1 MGLFVINEDSDA
13 RSVSKFDDD
22 LYNRI
27 SKHDLNTEEGIK
39 GYIQNNM
46 MDIFHVN
53 ATINDPSEFDPNKVY
68 LKKKEVNE
76 YGSEVIKYIGKVSST
91 TFLERLQHRI
101 ENFIA
106 KVTARKAFNVIDAKY
121 GEGSIGR
128 RAIAAVKAIKDA
140 ILEVLGKI
148 LRAIVR
154 ALAVAHRFIKDK
166 YNNYKYR
173 KEIQKY
179 DKDSLDTAVKYNKNV
194 RIMKSRNDA
203 F

>member
-1 MGLFVINEDSDA
+1 MGLFVINEDSDV
-13 RSVSKFDDD
+13 RSVSKFNDD

-27 SKHDLNTEEGIK
+27 SEPDLNTTDGIQK
-39 GYIQNNM
+39 YIQNNM
-46 MDIFHVN
+46 MDIIHVN

-76 YGSEVIKYIGKVSST
+76 YGSEIIKYIGKVSST

-106 KVTARKAFNVIDAKY
+106 RVYARKNFNIIDAKY

-128 RAIAAVKAIKDA
+128 RAIAAVKAVKDA
-140 ILEVLGKI
+140 ILEVLGRI
-148 LRAIVR
+148 LRAIVK

-179 DKDSLDTAVKYNKNV
+179 DKDSLGTAVKYNKNV
-194 RIMKSRNDA
+194 RIMKSRNDN

>member
-1 MGLFVINEDSDA
+1 MGLFVINEDTDV
-13 RSVSKFDDD
+13 RSVSKFNDD

-27 SKHDLNTEEGIK
+27 SKPDLNTTEGIQK
-39 GYIQNNM
+39 YIQNNM
-46 MDIFHVN
+46 MDIIHVN

-76 YGSEVIKYIGKVSST
+76 YGSEIIKYIGKVSST

-106 KVTARKAFNVIDAKY
+106 RVYARKNFNIIDAKY

-128 RAIAAVKAIKDA
+128 RAIAAVKAVKDA
-140 ILEVLGKI
+140 ILEVFGRI
-148 LRAIVR
+148 LRAIVK
-154 ALAVAHRFIKDK
+154 ALAVAHRFVKDK

-179 DKDSLDTAVKYNKNV
+179 DKDSLNTAVKYNKNV
-194 RIMKSRNDA
+194 RIMKSRNDN

>member
-1 MGLFVINEDSDA
+1 MGLFVINEDSDV

-27 SKHDLNTEEGIK
+27 SKPDLNTAEGIQK
-39 GYIQNNM
+39 YIQNNM
-46 MDIFHVN
+46 MDIIHVN
-53 ATINDPSEFDPNKVY
+53 ATINDPSEFDTNKVY

-76 YGSEVIKYIGKVSST
+76 YGSEIIKYIGKVSST

-106 KVTARKAFNVIDAKY
+106 RVYARKNFNIIDAKY

-128 RAIAAVKAIKDA
+128 RAIAAIKAVKDA
-140 ILEVLGKI
+140 ILEVLGRI
-148 LRAIVR
+148 LRAIVK

-166 YNNYKYR
+166 YNNYK
-173 KEIQKY
+173 
-179 DKDSLDTAVKYNKNV
+179 
-194 RIMKSRNDA
+194 
-203 F
+203 

>member
-1 MGLFVINEDSDA
+1 
-13 RSVSKFDDD
+13 
-22 LYNRI
+22 
-27 SKHDLNTEEGIK
+27 
-39 GYIQNNM
+39 M
-46 MDIFHVN
+46 MDLFHVN
-53 ATINDPSEFDPNKVY
+53 AVINDPSEFDPNKVY

-76 YGSEVIKYIGKVSST
+76 YGSEIIKYIGKVSST

-106 KVTARKAFNVIDAKY
+106 KVYARKAFNVIDAKY

-128 RAIAAVKAIKDA
+128 RAIAAIKAVKDA
-140 ILEVLGKI
+140 ILEVLGRI
-148 LRAIVR
+148 LRVIVK
-154 ALAVAHRFIKDK
+154 ALAAAHRFIKDK

-179 DKDSLDTAVKYNKNV
+179 DKDSLDTSVRYNKNV

>member
-1 MGLFVINEDSDA
+1 M
-13 RSVSKFDDD
+13 
-22 LYNRI
+22 
-27 SKHDLNTEEGIK
+27 
-39 GYIQNNM
+39 
-46 MDIFHVN
+46 
-53 ATINDPSEFDPNKVY
+53 
-68 LKKKEVNE
+68 
-76 YGSEVIKYIGKVSST
+76 
-91 TFLERLQHRI
+91 ERLQHRI

-128 RAIAAVKAIKDA
+128 RAIAAVKAVKDA
-140 ILEVLGKI
+140 ILAVLGKI
-148 LRAIVR
+148 LRAIVK

>member
-13 RSVSKFDDD
+13 RAVSGFNDD

-27 SKHDLNTEEGIK
+27 SKPDLNTTEGIQK
-39 GYIQNNM
+39 YIQNNM
-46 MDIFHVN
+46 MDLFHVN
-53 ATINDPSEFDPNKVY
+53 AVINDPSEFNPNKVY

-76 YGSEVIKYIGKVSST
+76 YGSEIIKYIGKVSST

-106 KVTARKAFNVIDAKY
+106 KVYARKNFNIIDAKY

-128 RAIAAVKAIKDA
+128 RAIAAIKAVKDA
-140 ILEVLGKI
+140 ILEVLGRI
-148 LRAIVR
+148 LRVIVK
-154 ALAVAHRFIKDK
+154 ALATAHRFIKDK

>member
-1 MGLFVINEDSDA
+1 M
-13 RSVSKFDDD
+13 
-22 LYNRI
+22 
-27 SKHDLNTEEGIK
+27 
-39 GYIQNNM
+39 
-46 MDIFHVN
+46 
-53 ATINDPSEFDPNKVY
+53 
-68 LKKKEVNE
+68 
-76 YGSEVIKYIGKVSST
+76 
-91 TFLERLQHRI
+91 QHRI

-106 KVTARKAFNVIDAKY
+106 KVTARKTFNVIDAKY

-128 RAIAAVKAIKDA
+128 RAIAAVKAVKDA
-140 ILEVLGKI
+140 ILVVLGKI
-148 LRAIVR
+148 LRDIVR
-154 ALAVAHRFIKDK
+154 ALAVAHRFVKDK